1 MAELFENSEVNRD
14 QRWQLMLQLIAASLA
29 CHVIVLAGFL
39 YVPGVRAALDIARLI
54 GNTGFVDKPYV
65 KTEIDEVQMLSLAG
79 NKFHYPPGYFA
90 TEEQLALAQAQ
101 SQAGANMSFPP
112 VTFPS
117 NSQIQIST
125 PTPVPTP
132 EFLPTPPAPSPASSA
147 SPASAIG
154 GTTAKTDNARS
165 ASDEK
170 PKNPEEVEKEL
181 QKIASENSV
190 ARPSEDEINT
200 RPLKDWLARANEL
213 KVKGALDLSS
223 AVEITIAATLNSDC
237 KLTDAKVIQKSGD
250 ARLTEVAKEMV
261 SAIGDSGML
270 SFLRDPKKVKDP
282 GVFGCD
288 PIPLQLTMKLDQSEI
303 NAKVESQAD
312 TPERAAQM
320 ARGYNGLLSVGQLVK
335 QGKDEEA
342 IYKNTRVTSEGKQI
356 IVSFTMP
363 RETASEMLKKQLPP
377 SS

>member
-14 QRWQLMLQLIAASLA
+14 LRWQLMLQLIAASLA
-29 CHVIVLAGFL
+29 FHVIVLAGLL
-39 YVPGVRAALDIARLI
+39 YVPGFRAAFDIARLV
-54 GNTGFVDKPYV
+54 GNTGFVDKPYE
-65 KTEIDEVQMLSLAG
+65 KTEIDDIKMLSLADD
-79 NKFHYPPGYFA
+79 KFHYPPGYFA
-90 TEEQLALAQAQ
+90 TAEQLALAQANT
-101 SQAGANMSFPP
+101 SLPP

-117 NSQIQIST
+117 NNLIQLST
-125 PTPVPTP
+125 PRPVPTP
-132 EFLPTPPAPSPASSA
+132 EVLPSPPSPSPSA
-147 SPASAIG
+147 SPAPAIEE
-154 GTTAKTDNARS
+154 TTAQADAKG
-165 ASDEK
+165 ASDDK
-170 PKNPEEVEKEL
+170 PKNPEDVEKEL

-190 ARPSEDEINT
+190 ARPNEDEINT

-213 KVKGALDLSS
+213 KVKGGLDLSS
-223 AVEITIAATLNSDC
+223 AVEITIAATLSSDC
-237 KLTDAKVIQKSGD
+237 KLTDARVIQKSGD

-261 SAIGDSGML
+261 SAIGDSGLL

-356 IVSFTMP
+356 IVNFTMP